1 MSYSDIVD
9 EIATGFEHVHI
20 EDTNNIDH
28 YNHDLISYIESQKI
42 DIEIKQLVINLIAN
56 DNYNDYI
63 SVYNICVEN
72 NIELPPI

>member
-9 EIATGFEHVHI
+9 EITTGFEHVRV
-20 EDTNNIDH
+20 EDTNNIND
-28 YNHDLISYIESQKI
+28 NHDLISYLESQKI
-42 DIEIKQLVINLIAN
+42 DSEIKQLVINLIAN

>member
-20 EDTNNIDH
+20 EDTKNIN
-28 YNHDLISYIESQKI
+28 YNHDLISYIESQNI
-42 DIEIKQLVINLIAN
+42 DEEIKKLVINLITN

-72 NIELPPI
+72 NIDLPPI